1 MNEIVDIK
9 KVKCS
14 SYVFENIVILK
25 VVAALA
31 VFILH
36 EGQKHESDLIVALMR
51 FAVPMFFF
59 MSAIIYGTRS
69 YDYFGTKFLSKRLK
83 SLSNIYVPY
92 VVCAGVILA
101 LVLHFPITQVVWET
115 ITDLLFFNGII
126 PTPIPACGH
135 LWFLT
140 YLLIFYGLL
149 IVVSRLILRKKE
161 YRKVITFSLL
171 VVLFANVTF
180 VHSAKICYLCGYLLL
195 FLNSKFLLDA
205 TKQSAFIKT
214 ILFIVGIALLSIPV
228 FMPSLEDGN
237 FTGCLAAVLLI
248 LGTNYTFITP
258 PLVKNTVKNEY
269 GLLFSS
275 PDRCLG
281 NKFYLAGIGGDYN
294 S

>member
-1 MNEIVDIK
+1 MSEIIDRQK
-9 KVKCS
+9 TECS
-14 SYVFENIVILK
+14 SYVFENIVVLK

-36 EGQKHESDLIVALMR
+36 EEQKHESGITVSLMR

-59 MSAIIYGTRS
+59 MSAIIYGTRTLN
-69 YDYFGTKFLSKRLK
+69 YFDAKFLMKRLK

-92 VVCAGVILA
+92 VVCAGLLLA
-101 LVLHFPITQVVWET
+101 SVLHYPIMQVVRET
-115 ITDLLFFNGII
+115 ITDLLFLNGIV

-149 IVVSRLILRKKE
+149 IVVSRLIIRKKE
-161 YRKVITFSLL
+161 YRKVITCSLL
-171 VVLFANVTF
+171 IVLFANVLV

-205 TKQSAFIKT
+205 TKQSALIKT
-214 ILFIVGIALLSIPV
+214 ILFIGGIALLAIPI
-228 FMPSLEDGN
+228 FLPSLKDGN
-237 FTGCLAAVLLI
+237 FTGCLAAILLI
-248 LGTNYTFITP
+248 LGTNYSFIP
-258 PLVKNTVKNEY
+258 PHIKNIVKNEH
-269 GLLFSS
+269 GFLFSS
-275 PDRCLG
+275 PNSRMG
-281 NKFYLAGIGGDYN
+281 NEFYLDSIGGNYN